1 MKIYPPVIDY
11 RNFRFHKLNTPEFS
25 HLKWLIFWPI
35 YAVMFLYVERIYPVD
50 TYTEMWC
57 PLDDRI
63 PFCEFF
69 VIPYMFWFVYMVGM
83 YLYALFYDVQSF
95 RKLMKFT
102 VITISA
108 AIFIYLIFPTCQ
120 NLRPVEFERD
130 NILTR
135 FMAEFYRFDTNT
147 NVCPS
152 LHVVGSLAVVFA
164 ANHTARFSSPGWM
177 VAFWAVGILICVS
190 TVFLKQHSIID
201 VILALPLCAFG
212 YRCTY
217 HTRT

>member
-1 MKIYPPVIDY
+1 MEGSAMVSY
-11 RNFRFHKLNTPEFS
+11 RDFRLSKRNEPQFQ
-25 HLKWLIFWPI
+25 HLKLLLYWPI
-35 YAVMFLYVERIYPVD
+35 FGVLFLYVERLYKVSKYIPVS
-50 TYTEMWC
+50 C
-57 PLDDRI
+57 PLDDYI

-69 VIPYMFWFVYMVGM
+69 LVPYLFWFIFLVGM
-83 YLYALFYDVQSF
+83 HLYLLHFDTEGFQKF
-95 RKLMKFT
+95 MKFIIITYSVTT
-102 VITISA
+102 VI
-108 AIFIYLIFPTCQ
+108 YLLIPTCQ
-120 NLRPVEFERD
+120 ELRPPEFERD
-130 NILTR
+130 NPFTR
-135 FMAEFYRFDTNT
+135 FLVGFYQFDTNT